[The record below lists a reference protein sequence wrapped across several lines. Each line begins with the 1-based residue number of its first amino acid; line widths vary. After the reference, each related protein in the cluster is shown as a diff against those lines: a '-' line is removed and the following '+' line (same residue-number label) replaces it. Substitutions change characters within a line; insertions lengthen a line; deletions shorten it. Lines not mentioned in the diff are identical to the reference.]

1 MEPEVAADAGGISAP
16 PGGNP
21 AGGMFDG
28 LRIDDPG
35 EKEPV
40 ALPPLDPDPV
50 TSGPVGSDAGKKD
63 PSKAEGEEDKKEP
76 RLYAGRYK
84 TDAELERAYEESSRE
99 GLRLYRESRAM
110 RADLEDRDTLIADLK
125 KQIATAQKVPVL
137 KELSAEEMQVLK
149 KEDPG
154 AYAEYIAD
162 KKLNDYRRDQEE
174 RQSKEVAEK
183 DRQTRRET
191 ASFIRKRMEEM
202 QSDAKRWPDYAKL
215 EPLME
220 DILDK
225 TEDILAGHRWTP
237 EFLYYAAAGY
247 RHIAAA
253 RAGSEKSK
261 VSEDEAK
268 KKAEAAAR
276 AGGSSVGGRTP
287 TPPDVAKDDGSDA
300 AFTSRLLKA
309 GPKSFFKF

>member
-174 RQSKEVAEK
+174 RQS
-183 DRQTRRET
+183 
-191 ASFIRKRMEEM
+191 
-202 QSDAKRWPDYAKL
+202 DAKRWPDYAKL

-268 KKAEAAAR
+268 KKAEIGR
-276 AGGSSVGGRTP
+276 AHV
-287 TPPDVAKDDGSDA
+287 
-300 AFTSRLLKA
+300 
-309 GPKSFFKF
+309 